1 MPPDT
6 SAADERPKETLSSAY
21 PADHAAAR
29 KFLEFIFSD
38 SAGGFIEFRYFTA
51 GRRPKVT
58 GKSSYY
64 HLPLNYDE
72 ALGEVLTRNGQ
83 QMITV
88 GLAPRCRVPPKGG
101 VAKSQDVLQV
111 NCLWAN
117 LDNRRARGGALEV
130 IKRIHEFPLRPSV
143 TVNSGYGYHLYFV
156 FREPFGGS
164 LLLEWGELM
173 RGLGDALHSPDK
185 IDISQVMRLPG
196 TLNVKEEHLVPCE
209 VVEEYSA
216 WARYG
221 ITEVKSAIEEAA
233 ARAQPSTAPAR
244 RARVDHDDDLNF
256 ADDDLPPGYY
266 REDDGSIWFSPPAE
280 EGVRKTTKPV
290 KVSNSPV
297 YISRIQENIDTDQV
311 SLTLSF
317 DYLGRKRSATIL
329 RSQMSDSRQLNA
341 ALSGGGAPVTSIN
354 ARHVMAYLA
363 AYEHTF
369 SSTIPIKKVTS
380 RFGRGRSGGQFF
392 LPGLSSEVDFA
403 PAGPGDASLFRAYSS
418 RRGELR
424 VWSALMRELWREQLM
439 IPQVAVLAALIPPLQ
454 RKLQIPNFILDIYG
468 GTSTGKST
476 ALKIAASVYG
486 NPHDPDSLVMQWT
499 NTTAAVEQ
507 VAAMCSEL
515 PIFLDDA
522 QHCPAELKR
531 SLIYMIANGRGKGR
545 GGSRGG
551 ISETATWHTVAL
563 STSEEPLYEAS
574 PHEGARGRILSVGG
588 HVPPFL
594 PGMPGMVLNMERG
607 AALYHGKAG
616 ETYIRHL
623 NDWPEVEWVMW
634 QKRYGAIRTELVRD
648 CSSDLVGRVSGY
660 ISAIQLAAEI
670 ACPALELEFKPDV
683 VSAWLMLHLEEQQSE
698 QNQVLAA
705 LRALADYYVSNINH
719 FAGDGH
725 YLTERRLAIYGAS
738 KRQQYVG
745 FLRSTVESVFK
756 SRKWNPTALLNKLA
770 EAGALCATEKDR
782 HTKKVSLG
790 GVTHRMVCVK
800 WSAILPGDANEES
813 SQ

>member
-1 MPPDT
+1 MSPDT
-6 SAADERPKETLSSAY
+6 KEDRAQNSQTQVQ
-21 PADHAAAR
+21 PADQAAAR
-29 KFLEFIFSD
+29 RFLEFTFSD
-38 SAGGFIEFRYFTA
+38 GAGGFVEFRYFTA
-51 GRRPKVT
+51 GRRPKVS
-58 GKSSYY
+58 GKPSYY
-64 HLPLNYDE
+64 PLPLKYDE
-72 ALGEVLTRNGQ
+72 ALGEVLTYNGQ

-88 GLAPRCRVPPKGG
+88 GLAPRCRIPAKGG
-101 VAKSQDVLQV
+101 IAKSQDVLQV

-117 LDNRRARGGALEV
+117 LDNRRARGGALEIV
-130 IKRIHEFPLRPSV
+130 RRIHDFPLRPSV

-156 FREPFGGS
+156 FRELLGGS
-164 LLLEWGELM
+164 LLLEWGEMM
-173 RGLGDALHSPDK
+173 RGLGDALHTPDK

-196 TLNVKEEHLVPCE
+196 TLNIKEEFPVPCE
-209 VVEEYSA
+209 IVEEYSS

-221 ITEVKSAIEEAA
+221 ISEVKSAIDEAA
-233 ARAQPSTAPAR
+233 ARAQPSANPSR
-244 RARVDHDDDLNF
+244 RARVNYDEDLNF
-256 ADDDLPPGYY
+256 AEDDLPPGYY
-266 REDDGSIWFSPPAE
+266 TESDGSVWFSPPAT
-280 EGVRKTTKPV
+280 GGARKTPSPV

-297 YISRIQENIDTDQV
+297 YISRIQENIDTGQV

-317 DYLGRKRSATIL
+317 DYLGRKRSVTIL

-369 SSTIPIKKVTS
+369 SSSIPLKKVTS

-392 LPGLSSEVDFA
+392 LPGLSSEIDFA
-403 PAGPGDASLFRAYSS
+403 PTGPGDASLYRAYSS

-424 VWSALMRELWREQLM
+424 VWSALMRELWREELM

-454 RKLQIPNFILDIYG
+454 RRLQIPNFILDIYG

-476 ALKIAASVYG
+476 TLKIAASIYG
-486 NPHDPDSLVMQWT
+486 NPYDPDSLVLQWM
-499 NTTAAVEQ
+499 NTAAAVEQ

-588 HVPPFL
+588 HVPPFP
-594 PGMPGMVLNMERG
+594 PGSPGMVLNMERG
-607 AALYHGKAG
+607 AAMYHGKAG
-616 ETYIRHL
+616 EAYIRHL
-623 NDWPEVEWVMW
+623 NDWVEGEWAMW
-634 QKRYGAIRTELVRD
+634 QKRYGAIRTELLRN

-683 VSAWLMLHLEEQQSE
+683 VSAWLMLHLEEQQSD
-698 QNQVLAA
+698 QNQVLQA
-705 LRALADYYVSNINH
+705 LRALADYYVANINH
-719 FAGDGH
+719 FAGDG
-725 YLTERRLAIYGAS
+725 LFEPGTRANIFGTS
-738 KRQQYVG
+738 KDRQYVA
-745 FLRSTVESVFK
+745 FLRSTIETIFK
-756 SRKWNPTALLNKLA
+756 ARKWSQTAVLNKLA
-770 EAGALCATEKDR
+770 EAGALYATEKDR
-782 HTKKVSLG
+782 YSKKVSLQ
-790 GVTHRMVCVK
+790 GVQHRMVCLK
-800 WSAILPGDANEES
+800 WSALFLPDSNENSIES
-813 SQ
+813 